1 MHFGIYVSQTIFY
14 SNFASSH
21 FLIGFYKSLEL
32 WKKDEQ
38 GLGRSQ
44 RSKEVYN
51 SQTRYLLGAFTT
63 TKTEEK
69 TEVKEAVVI
78 SVFVP
83 NLLPENALEWQ
94 KVTHYC

>member
-1 MHFGIYVSQTIFY
+1 M
-14 SNFASSH
+14 
-21 FLIGFYKSLEL
+21 
-32 WKKDEQ
+32 KKDELL

-44 RSKEVYN
+44 RSTVVVVEPIVLPCL
-51 SQTRYLLGAFTT
+51 TRDLRGEEEGAFMA

-69 TEVKEAVVI
+69 TEVKAVVI
-78 SVFVP
+78 SLFVP